1 MLGAGPGHPLSSTAL
16 NPFDSYTRNPV
27 VLLTAYDGLMSH
39 ESDALL
45 EYIAQQVQGRV
56 PPDQERLVIELV
68 ARTLTMM
75 MSTPDFVNRL
85 LIVQQLN
92 QEVYLLQ
99 QALLAQQ
106 RKAPPRKPAARKP
119 PVKKATKKAAVKMGP
134 VKVAK
139 RRPVPRGTNKA
150 FKKGAAGL

>member
-1 MLGAGPGHPLSSTAL
+1 
-16 NPFDSYTRNPV
+16 
-27 VLLTAYDGLMSH
+27 MSH

-45 EYIAQQVQGRV
+45 EYIAQQVHGRV

-75 MSTPDFVNRL
+75 MNTPDFVNRL

-106 RKAPPRKPAARKP
+106 RKAPPRKPAARKQAA
-119 PVKKATKKAAVKMGP
+119 KKKAAVKMGP